1 MAYDSPTL
9 SRNQIKVLPTIL
21 TWKNATINVD
31 IIMSSVQKAYA
42 RAGVDVDLG
51 NRVKATIQQKVA
63 KTMRPEVLGKI
74 GGFGGLFRANFKGMK
89 DPVLVSSVDGVG
101 TKLKLA
107 FALKKHDT
115 VGQDL
120 VNHCVND
127 IAVLGAEP
135 LYFLDYIGTGKLEPK
150 VFNELLSG
158 LATACAQ
165 SGCALLGGETAQMPG
180 IYQVGEYDLVGCIVG
195 IVDKPKIVDGK
206 KIKKGDVVI
215 GVESSGLHTNG
226 YSLARRILF
235 DDLQMAMSD
244 KIPGHKQSVGQMLL
258 NVHINYLP
266 LVRLMMKKGV
276 IIKGMAHITGGGLMD
291 NLPRVLPKSVDAVI
305 DSKSWPVPPLFQF
318 LCERGKLNFE
328 ESYQVFNMGIGY
340 TFVVSPSEVN
350 KALGIAKTL
359 KMRAHVIGQIAKGSG
374 IVKVQ

>member
-1 MAYDSPTL
+1 
-9 SRNQIKVLPTIL
+9 
-21 TWKNATINVD
+21 
-31 IIMSSVQKAYA
+31 
-42 RAGVDVDLG
+42 
-51 NRVKATIQQKVA
+51 
-63 KTMRPEVLGKI
+63 
-74 GGFGGLFRANFKGMK
+74 
-89 DPVLVSSVDGVG
+89 
-101 TKLKLA
+101 
-107 FALKKHDT
+107 
-115 VGQDL
+115 
-120 VNHCVND
+120 
-127 IAVLGAEP
+127 
-135 LYFLDYIGTGKLEPK
+135 
-150 VFNELLSG
+150 
-158 LATACAQ
+158 
-165 SGCALLGGETAQMPG
+165 
-180 IYQVGEYDLVGCIVG
+180 
-195 IVDKPKIVDGK
+195 
-206 KIKKGDVVI
+206 
-215 GVESSGLHTNG
+215 
-226 YSLARRILF
+226 
-235 DDLQMAMSD
+235 MAMSD